1 MSEIGQWQQTN
12 DAYLAAAMEWLR
24 LRLSRA
30 ARDAPIIPTP
40 VPERRSWFGRRR
52 SDPGVPPAPVRASD
66 REVRKAAEALQA
78 AEAAVQP
85 RPALP
90 LISDR
95 LGLSPFERDLL
106 LLCAGMELDTR
117 LADLCMRASGR
128 PHPTFALGMTIFDN
142 PAWDVLSPE
151 RPLRYWRVLEISQPG
166 AQPLMTSPLRADERI
181 VNALKGMHY
190 LDDRL
195 SPLLFPLNGSADA
208 VPPSQRVVVDTAVNW
223 IKRQTRPRSWPV
235 FQLVGPDASSAR
247 TVARTVGATLG
258 VPLYRLP
265 VETIPS
271 QTADLETLARL
282 WQRECLLAPLALYLE
297 AHDVD
302 NKGAVQQT
310 LTRFLTRIDGIVMLG
325 TADVWPDVGDGM
337 VMLDVSKPTAREQR
351 EIWIQSTGLED
362 GNIDRLTAQFDLSLE
377 SIQRI
382 ARSER
387 EIPDAVPLPERL
399 WEASRRA
406 ARPRLDS
413 LAQRI
418 DARAGWDR
426 LILPEPE
433 LVLLRQLADQVGVR
447 KRVYEDWGFAEAMNR
462 GLGISALFAGES
474 GTGKTLAAEVIANEL
489 RLDLFRIDLSSVVS
503 KYIGETE
510 KNLRKLFDA
519 AEGGGAILFFDEAD
533 ALFGK
538 RSEVKDAHDRYANI
552 EINYLLQRME
562 AYRGLAILAT
572 NMKSAL
578 DPAFTRRLRFIVNF
592 PFPGINERRRMWER
606 ALPAST
612 PAVALDFDRLSR
624 LSLTGAGIHNT
635 ALNAAFLAAK
645 NDTPV
650 TMREMLESARIELR
664 KLERPINESD
674 FRWDPKVVPA

>member
-30 ARDAPIIPTP
+30 ARDAPILPAA
-40 VPERRSWFGRRR
+40 VPERRSWFGRRQ
-52 SDPGVPPAPVRASD
+52 SDPGVPPAPARASD

-195 SPLLFPLNGSADA
+195 SPLLFPINGTADV
-208 VPPSQRVVVDTAVNW
+208 VPPSQRVIVDTAVNW

-235 FQLVGPDASSAR
+235 FQLVGTDASSAR
-247 TVARTVGATLG
+247 TVARTVAATLG

-325 TADVWPDVGDGM
+325 TAEVWPDVGDGM
-337 VMLDVSKPTAREQR
+337 VK
-351 EIWIQSTGLED
+351 IG
-362 GNIDRLTAQFDLSLE
+362 
-377 SIQRI
+377 
-382 ARSER
+382 
-387 EIPDAVPLPERL
+387 
-399 WEASRRA
+399 RA
-406 ARPRLDS
+406 H
-413 LAQRI
+413 
-418 DARAGWDR
+418 
-426 LILPEPE
+426 
-433 LVLLRQLADQVGVR
+433 V
-447 KRVYEDWGFAEAMNR
+447 
-462 GLGISALFAGES
+462 
-474 GTGKTLAAEVIANEL
+474 
-489 RLDLFRIDLSSVVS
+489 
-503 KYIGETE
+503 
-510 KNLRKLFDA
+510 
-519 AEGGGAILFFDEAD
+519 
-533 ALFGK
+533 
-538 RSEVKDAHDRYANI
+538 
-552 EINYLLQRME
+552 
-562 AYRGLAILAT
+562 
-572 NMKSAL
+572 
-578 DPAFTRRLRFIVNF
+578 
-592 PFPGINERRRMWER
+592 
-606 ALPAST
+606 
-612 PAVALDFDRLSR
+612 
-624 LSLTGAGIHNT
+624 
-635 ALNAAFLAAK
+635 
-645 NDTPV
+645 
-650 TMREMLESARIELR
+650 
-664 KLERPINESD
+664 
-674 FRWDPKVVPA
+674 